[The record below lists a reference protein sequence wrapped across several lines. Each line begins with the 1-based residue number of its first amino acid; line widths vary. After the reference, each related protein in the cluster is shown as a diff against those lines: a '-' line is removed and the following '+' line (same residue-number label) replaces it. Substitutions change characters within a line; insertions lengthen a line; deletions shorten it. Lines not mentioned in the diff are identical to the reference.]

1 MVSENPRRLDLLRHF
16 LGVAMLCGG
25 GAARAEEARIP
36 VLTWEPRSDWMNV
49 RDSGARGD
57 GTADD
62 TAAIQAVF
70 DRTPET
76 NDNYAESLRHRV
88 VYFPAGRYRLTK
100 TLVLAKSHGAWLVGH
115 GRETVLV
122 WDGPPQGVMLWN
134 NGATYARYEGLT
146 WDGQGKAAVGV
157 EHKSMHYYETS
168 MRYQHCAFL
177 NCTEHGVL
185 VGRGDEQVATAEM
198 WFRNCLFRHCGHG
211 VTFGNFNDYDNTF
224 DGCQFEDCGVG
235 LNSVK
240 GNFYLRASHFLRS
253 RECDVQQ
260 LSPSHAS
267 SLRFCTSQGSACFFR
282 TMRWGHLAMKIQDCQ
297 VSGWTAPDGAIQLGH
312 RGPTTIFDC
321 VFRDP
326 PSGEAPIRLNNPPE
340 LQQLLI
346 VSNNA
351 SPGTAQVVAPG
362 PNSRITEV
370 PPGNRG
376 ATLTAASRQFLDDT
390 PWTSPKIFDA
400 IRDFGARA
408 DNRTDDTAAVQA
420 CLDAAKAHG
429 GGALAYL
436 PGGSY
441 KITRTLHLTGLG
453 YGLGGTGFRSLL
465 SWAGDSAGPMLR
477 IHHPQ
482 DLRLEHLVLQGAPE
496 TVRIHHTADP
506 GASSIGYDGVYVNG
520 LEPCRTGLW
529 CDRLPAGAVVLM
541 GHVIGNIRLTDCGPA
556 TILCAQHYYSLTLE
570 GAAQPK
576 TGIAGFL
583 FHNDAC
589 HNYAL
594 DVLDNQDVIV
604 ADFYSESNQRY
615 LLAVGQP
622 GQGPGRVTIG
632 ASKISTVDREAM
644 TIRNYEGRIFVGGGD
659 GWWQSDTSQP
669 LELVHEGQRPVDFVI
684 AGQMWWRSEP
694 LRKFGPGLRYASVES
709 LLMEN
714 QYPEYNQ
721 KSLANEST
729 PTSQAAFSAALDD
742 FRELGAQ
749 YLRYYFGSPS
759 AQ

>member
-1 MVSENPRRLDLLRHF
+1 MKRCLVGLMLLAS
-16 LGVAMLCGG
+16 LGS
-25 GAARAEEARIP
+25 ARAEDASTPR
-36 VLTWEPRSDWMNV
+36 LTWEPRSDWMNV
-49 RDSGARGD
+49 RDSGAKGD
-57 GTADD
+57 GLADD

-76 NDNYAESLRHRV
+76 NENYADSLRHRV
-88 VYFPAGRYRLTK
+88 IYFPAGRYRLTK

-115 GRETVLV
+115 GRDTVLI
-122 WDGPPQGVMLWN
+122 WDGVPQGIMLWN
-134 NGATYARYEGLT
+134 NGATYARYEGLI

-185 VGRGDEQVATAEM
+185 VGRGDEKVATAEM
-198 WFRNCLFRHCGHG
+198 WFRNCLFRNCGHG

-240 GNFYLRASHFLRS
+240 GNFYLRTSRFLRG

-267 SLRFCTSQGSACFFR
+267 SVRFCTSQGSKRFFR
-282 TMRWGHLAMKIQDCQ
+282 TMRWGHLAMKIQDCR
-297 VSGWTAPDGAIQLGH
+297 VDGWTAPDGAIQLGH

-321 VFRDP
+321 VFTNP
-326 PSGEAPIRLNNPPE
+326 PTAAAPIQLNNPPE
-340 LQQLLI
+340 LQNLLI
-346 VSNNA
+346 HSNNT
-351 SPGTAQVVAPG
+351 SPGTQQVVDPG

-370 PPGNRG
+370 PQGKLG
-376 ATLTAASRQFLDDT
+376 AVLTDPARQFLSDT
-390 PWTSPKIFDA
+390 PWTTPKVFDA
-400 IRDFGARA
+400 VRDFGAKA

-429 GGALAYL
+429 QGALAYL
-436 PGGSY
+436 PGGYY
-441 KITRTLHLTGLG
+441 KITRTLQMTGQG
-453 YGLGGTGFRSLL
+453 YGISGTGFRSMLT
-465 SWAGDSAGPMLR
+465 WAGDKAGTMLHV
-477 IHHPQ
+477 HHPQ
-482 DLRLEHLVLQGAPE
+482 DLRLEHFVLQGAPE

-506 GASSIGYDGVYVNG
+506 GASLVCYDGVYVNG
-520 LEPCRTGLW
+520 LEQCRTGLW

-570 GAAQPK
+570 GATQPK
-576 TGIAGFL
+576 TGIAGFM

-604 ADFYSESNQRY
+604 ADFYSESNKRY
-615 LLAVGQP
+615 LLATGEPGQP
-622 GQGPGRVTIG
+622 AGRVTIG
-632 ASKISTVDREAM
+632 ASKISTVDREAI

-669 LELVHEGQRPVDFVI
+669 LELVHEGERPVDFVI
-684 AGQMWWRSEP
+684 AGQMWWRTEP
-694 LRKFGPGLRYASVES
+694 LRRFGPGLRYARMEN

-714 QYPEYNQ
+714 KYPEYNQ
-721 KSLANEST
+721 KSLPNIST
-729 PTSQAAFSAALDD
+729 PTSQAAVIGAFDD
-742 FRELGAQ
+742 FRELGSQ
-749 YLRYYFGSPS
+749 YLRHYFTAGTKTAP
-759 AQ
+759 

>member
-1 MVSENPRRLDLLRHF
+1 MKRCLVGLVLLCNPGL
-16 LGVAMLCGG
+16 AW
-25 GAARAEEARIP
+25 AEATDIP
-36 VLTWEPRSDWMNV
+36 RLTWEPRSDWMNV
-49 RDSGARGD
+49 RDSGAKGD
-57 GTADD
+57 GLADD
-62 TAAIQAVF
+62 TATIQAIL

-76 NDNYAESLRHRV
+76 NENYAESLRHRV

-115 GRETVLV
+115 GRDTVLV
-122 WDGPPQGVMLWN
+122 WDGEPQGIMLWN
-134 NGATYARYEGLT
+134 NGATYARYEGIT
-146 WDGQGKAAVGV
+146 WDGQGKAALGV

-177 NCTEHGVL
+177 NCTAHGIL
-185 VGRGDEQVATAEM
+185 VGRGDEKVATAEM
-198 WFRNCLFRHCGHG
+198 WFRNCLFRNCGNG

-240 GNFYLRASHFLRS
+240 GNFYLRTSRFLRS

-267 SLRFCTSQGSACFFR
+267 SVRFCTSQGSKRFFR
-282 TMRWGHLAMKIQDCQ
+282 TMRWGHLAMKIQDCR
-297 VSGWTAPDGAIQLGH
+297 VDGWTAPDGAIQLGH

-321 VFRDP
+321 VFTNP
-326 PSGEAPIRLNNPPE
+326 PTARAPIWLSNPPE
-340 LQQLLI
+340 LQNLLI
-346 VSNNA
+346 VSNNS
-351 SPGTAQVVAPG
+351 SPGTARVVDPG

-370 PPGNRG
+370 PTGNLG
-376 ATLTAASRQFLDDT
+376 AVLTDPTRRFLNDT
-390 PWTSPKIFDA
+390 PWTCPKVFDA
-400 IRDFGARA
+400 VRDFGAKA

-429 GGALAYL
+429 HGALAYL

-441 KITRTLHLTGLG
+441 KITRTLQMTGQA
-453 YGLGGTGFRSLL
+453 YGMGGTGFRSTLHW
-465 SWAGDSAGPMLR
+465 SGDKEGPVLR

-482 DLRLEHLVLQGAPE
+482 DLRLEHFVLQGAPE
-496 TVRIHHTADP
+496 TVRIHQTADP
-506 GASSIGYDGVYVNG
+506 GASSICYDGVYVNG
-520 LEPCRTGLW
+520 LEQCRTGLW

-556 TILCAQHYYSLTLE
+556 TVLCAQHYYSLTLE
-570 GAAQPK
+570 GATQPK
-576 TGIAGFL
+576 TGIAGFM

-604 ADFYSESNQRY
+604 ADFYSESNKRY
-615 LLAVGQP
+615 LLATGEPGQP
-622 GQGPGRVTIG
+622 PGRVTIG
-632 ASKISTVDREAM
+632 ASKISTVDREAV

-669 LELVHEGQRPVDFVI
+669 LELVHEGARPVDFVI
-684 AGQMWWRSEP
+684 AGQMWWRTEP
-694 LRKFGPGLRYASVES
+694 IRRFGAGLHYASVEN

-714 QYPEYNQ
+714 RYPEYNQ
-721 KSLANEST
+721 KSLPNVGT
-729 PTSQAAFSAALDD
+729 PASQTALVGALDD
-742 FRELGAQ
+742 FRELGTQ
-749 YLRYYFGSPS
+749 YLRYYFPAGAKAAPR
-759 AQ
+759 